1 MPTVELRALG
11 LDFQHKLHVA
21 VTHVTFN
28 PKLCITS
35 SWKAGMNYKT
45 NICNTR
51 HSKASECLPGSENR
65 NREDPTLC
73 AIWHHSEG

>member
-1 MPTVELRALG
+1 MPVVDLRALG
-11 LDFQHKLHVA
+11 PDFQHKLHVA
-21 VTHVTFN
+21 VTHVTFS

-35 SWKAGMNYKT
+35 SWKAGI

-51 HSKASECLPGSENR
+51 HSKASECLLGSENR